1 MGEDEIPFFRG
12 NSVQFGN
19 ECVGGET
26 LVLLS
31 DAGLQQQIKLEPG
44 QGLYQ
49 QFWCPLM
56 RDGTFLRGSHGESR
70 LQPLR
75 EADGVAELVD
85 LYLVQFHRHL
95 DPALPAALLS
105 VIDRRVSE

>member
-1 MGEDEIPFFRG
+1 
-12 NSVQFGN
+12 
-19 ECVGGET
+19 
-26 LVLLS
+26 
-31 DAGLQQQIKLEPG
+31 
-44 QGLYQ
+44 
-49 QFWCPLM
+49 M

-95 DPALPAALLS
+95 DPALPAALLY
-105 VIDRRVSE
+105 VIDRRVSEGFPLHLLGPHEQCHTELRQIERRVYRHGRHSTT